1 MSGVFNLSV
10 SVHLT
15 SSNLEWDQ
23 GFVPRYGLTHVDK
36 TTEAYTRIP
45 KDSAFTLGR
54 LFGYL
59 RKQE

>member
-1 MSGVFNLSV
+1 V